1 MINETR
7 ILFTEQVFHGME
19 IKINLAYTGLVFS
32 ITQKPRN
39 LMRR

>member
-7 ILFTEQVFHGME
+7 ILFTEQVFHDMD

-32 ITQKPRN
+32 TRQKPRS
-39 LMRR
+39 LTRR